1 MNRMLRKLFLF
12 LFSLEIQQTFEEEL
26 MANPNMK
33 FKDMCQSF
41 WETDATVTEEEVKD
55 NKDRL
60 TATW

>member
-1 MNRMLRKLFLF
+1 
-12 LFSLEIQQTFEEEL
+12 

-41 WETDATVTEEEVKD
+41 WETDATVIEEEVKD

-60 TATW
+60 TATCSLTEGSKPSLHKSRHA